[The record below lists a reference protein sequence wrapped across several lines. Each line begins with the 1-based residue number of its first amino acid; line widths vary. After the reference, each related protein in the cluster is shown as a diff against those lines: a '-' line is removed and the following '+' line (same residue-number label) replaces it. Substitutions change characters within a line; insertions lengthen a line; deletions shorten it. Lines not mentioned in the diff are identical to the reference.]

1 RISVA
6 EFRQCLQRL
15 RKVQHL
21 QIRDLTDNP
30 YADPTN
36 PGGPP
41 LTGLNS
47 DLKQIIRDV
56 NVLYPTQFFPMIH
69 GHIREIFGDVSDV
82 RPGTIGAYM
91 VGCLLPTSSSQP
103 QGCSLLCASSI
114 PPPEG
119 TPDFKFCEHAVMWA
133 QWDPQKEEF

>member
-1 RISVA
+1 KMTTRRRAFKLGRSQKSQRINSDTVVVTKGGTSVRISVA

-21 QIRDLTDNP
+21 RIRDLTDNP

-103 QGCSLLCASSI
+103 QG
-114 PPPEG
+114 
-119 TPDFKFCEHAVMWA
+119 
-133 QWDPQKEEF
+133 